1 MAVLRRPCS
10 KKEKSRV
17 KISDPRHT
25 VVSVR
30 GLAHEDESHS
40 ENIKKGEDALLVDVM
55 SFINTFVPPLVTWQY
70 KTRSSKADCCGSPAN
85 PPLGC
90 SLGYMPFRLSSSVQN
105 IQEH

>member
-1 MAVLRRPCS
+1 M
-10 KKEKSRV
+10 
-17 KISDPRHT
+17 
-25 VVSVR
+25 R

-70 KTRSSKADCCGSPAN
+70 KIRSSKADCCGSLAN

-90 SLGYMPFRLSSSVQN
+90 SLGYKPFRLSSSVQN